1 MVKLFVIFV
10 LLLLTGCSTYKP
22 LNGEP
27 SNGAYGYVD
36 KKLTAN
42 QFLVR
47 VHGRNSESYQDL
59 RVKLVKRASELCSG
73 SFVLSNYTKKQ
84 GFVVHA
90 KRVHWPY
97 VDAHLECT
105 EEAIDQSVLFE
116 NDS

>member
-1 MVKLFVIFV
+1 MAKLFGFFV
-10 LLLLTGCSTYKP
+10 LLLVTGCSTYKP
-22 LNGEP
+22 LYGEP

-36 KKLTAN
+36 KKLTTN

-47 VHGRNSESYQDL
+47 VHGRNSESYEDL
-59 RVKLVKRASELCSG
+59 RVKLVTRASELCPG

-105 EEAIDQSVLFE
+105 EEAIDQSVLFKS
-116 NDS
+116 DA